1 MYLRNESF
9 LYFQLHTMYCSR
21 FLLLH
26 SLLLPLLLLLL
37 VKDAHIQSGYHY
49 FFLACWILSALIG
62 SCYTYAWDIKMDW
75 GLFEHGYITRR
86 ERIYPYKVGGR
97 GNVGVAIMLPW
108 QRSGCIYWR

>member
-9 LYFQLHTMYCSR
+9 LYFQLHTVHNFYS
-21 FLLLH
+21 F
-26 SLLLPLLLLLL
+26 LLLLLL

-75 GLFEHGYITRR
+75 GLFERGYITRR

-97 GNVGVAIMLPW
+97 GNVGVVIMLPW